1 MKMVLT
7 LIAGPHGALE
17 LPQLISK
24 IAAASGITSAP
35 VWLAADEACD
45 LVFEAGSSFAVEDA
59 VRSLVSKANIDVL
72 VQPFEGRRK
81 CLLVADM
88 ESTIIENEMLD
99 ELADRVGLRP
109 QISEITRRAMNGEI
123 DFVSALEARVAL
135 LAGMEERVLDEAAN
149 HIRLTSGARELVAT
163 MRAAGAITALVSGGF
178 RVFADQ
184 VAAELGFD
192 RVVSNRLDIVAGRIA
207 GTVRR
212 PIVTGETKR
221 QTLLTLAAER
231 GIPLDRT
238 MAVGDGAND
247 LPMLTVAGTGVAFR
261 AKPMVAASARF
272 RIDHADLRGLLFA
285 QGYRR
290 DQILGQHPA

>member
-7 LIAGPHGALE
+7 LIAGSHGASE
-17 LPQLISK
+17 LPHLVSK
-24 IAAASGITSAP
+24 VAAASGIALAP
-35 VWLAADEACD
+35 VWLAANEACD
-45 LVFEAGSSFAVEDA
+45 LIFEAGSSTAVEET
-59 VRSLVSKANIDVL
+59 VRSLIGSADIDAL

-81 CLLVADM
+81 NLLVADM

-99 ELADRVGLRP
+99 ELANRVGLRP

-123 DFVSALEARVAL
+123 DFASALEARVAL
-135 LAGMEERVLDEAAN
+135 LAGMEERVLKEVAN
-149 HIRLTSGARELVAT
+149 HIRLTAGARALVAT
-163 MRAAGAITALVSGGF
+163 MRAAGAFTALVSGGF
-178 RVFADQ
+178 GFFANQ
-184 VAAELGFD
+184 LAAELGFD
-192 RVVSNRLDIVAGRIA
+192 RVVSNRLDIVAERIA

-221 QTLLTLAAER
+221 QTLLTLAAEL

-238 MAVGDGAND
+238 MAVGDGSND
-247 LPMLTVAGTGVAFR
+247 LPMLAIAGLGVAFR

-272 RIDHADLRGLLFA
+272 RIDHADLKGLLFA

-290 DQILGQHPA
+290 DQILG

>member
-45 LVFEAGSSFAVEDA
+45 LVFEAGSSVAVEDA
-59 VRSLVSKANIDVL
+59 VRSLVGAADIDVL

-99 ELADRVGLRP
+99 ELADRVGRRP
-109 QISEITRRAMNGEI
+109 QISEITHRAMNGEI

-163 MRAAGAITALVSGGF
+163 MRASGAITALVSGGF

-221 QTLLTLAAER
+221 QTLLTLATEL
-231 GIPLDRT
+231 GIPLDQT

-247 LPMLTVAGTGVAFR
+247 LPMLTAAGTGVAFR

>member
-238 MAVGDGAND
+238 MAIGDGAND

>member
-221 QTLLTLAAER
+221 QTLLTLATEL
-231 GIPLDRT
+231 GIPLDQT

-247 LPMLTVAGTGVAFR
+247 LPMLTAAGTGVAFR
-261 AKPMVAASARF
+261 AKPMVAASAQF
-272 RIDHADLRGLLFA
+272 RIDHANLRGLLFA

>member
-7 LIAGPHGALE
+7 LIAGPHGASE
-17 LPQLISK
+17 LPHLVSK
-24 IAAASGITSAP
+24 VAAASGIASAP

-45 LVFEAGSSFAVEDA
+45 LVFEASSSTAVEET
-59 VRSLVSKANIDVL
+59 VRSLVGSADIDAL
-72 VQPFEGRRK
+72 VQPFGGRRK
-81 CLLVADM
+81 NLLVADM

-135 LAGMEERVLDEAAN
+135 LAGMEERVLDEVAN
-149 HIRLTSGARELVAT
+149 HIRLTSGARALVAT
-163 MRAAGAITALVSGGF
+163 MRAAGAFTALVSGGF
-178 RVFADQ
+178 GFFADQ
-184 VAAELGFD
+184 VAAGLGFD
-192 RVVSNRLDIVAGRIA
+192 RAVSNRLDIVAGRIA
-207 GTVRR
+207 GTIQR
-212 PIVTGETKR
+212 PIVTGKTKR
-221 QTLLTLAAER
+221 QTLLTLAAELA
-231 GIPLDRT
+231 IPLDRT

-247 LPMLTVAGTGVAFR
+247 LPMLAVAGLGVAFR

-272 RIDHADLRGLLFA
+272 RIDHADLKGLLFA

-290 DQILGQHPA
+290 DQILG

>member
-7 LIAGPHGALE
+7 LIAGPHGGLE
-17 LPQLISK
+17 LPHLVSK
-24 IAAASGITSAP
+24 IAATSGITSAP

-45 LVFEAGSSFAVEDA
+45 LVLDAGSPFAVEEA
-59 VRSLVSKANIDVL
+59 VRSLVGSADIDIL
-72 VQPFEGRRK
+72 IQPFEGRRK
-81 CLLVADM
+81 NLLVADM
-88 ESTIIENEMLD
+88 EATIIENEMLD

-123 DFVSALEARVAL
+123 DFVSALDARVAL
-135 LAGMEERVLDEAAN
+135 LAGMEERVLDDVAD
-149 HIRLTSGARELVAT
+149 HIRLTAGARALVAT

-178 RVFADQ
+178 GVFADR

-207 GTVRR
+207 GTVQR
-212 PIVTGETKR
+212 PIVTGKTKR
-221 QTLLTLAAER
+221 QTLLTLAAEL

-247 LPMLTVAGTGVAFR
+247 LPMLTVAGIGVAFR
-261 AKPMVAASARF
+261 AKPVVAASARF
-272 RIDHADLRGLLFA
+272 RIDHADLKGLLFA
-285 QGYRR
+285 QGYRW
-290 DQILGQHPA
+290 DQILG